1 MRPSGHQVLP
11 ALALES
17 SSLQPGGSDL
27 CQGQRQS
34 FQRGRGRSE
43 EMGKTWPL
51 GLGEAPSGLA
61 SPKLSSHTPS
71 SPMSLSL
78 PARVFFSFSG
88 LSFWAP
94 SDCLAL
100 PLCLPCLWLLPLCLC
115 LCLSSSLSRVYVSVG
130 LPVGSSQPL
139 SAPALLSSPSF
150 GDWLSY
156 KPFRQELGW
165 WNSDGCLIASQKS

>member
-1 MRPSGHQVLP
+1 MAWLP
-11 ALALES
+11 PNSPLTPPPLLA
-17 SSLQPGGSDL
+17 
-27 CQGQRQS
+27 
-34 FQRGRGRSE
+34 
-43 EMGKTWPL
+43 
-51 GLGEAPSGLA
+51 
-61 SPKLSSHTPS
+61 
-71 SPMSLSL
+71 MSLSL
-78 PARVFFSFSG
+78 PARVFFSSSG

-115 LCLSSSLSRVYVSVG
+115 LCLSSSLSLPG
-130 LPVGSSQPL
+130 LCVCGSPCGFFPASL
-139 SAPALLSSPSF
+139 RAPALLSIPSF